1 MLVTG
6 TRRSRKTPTVHSE
19 TRLLLADLLDKAA
32 SSGMVC
38 FRSEF
43 DECTSGDLT
52 TIHSH
57 SVGVGAVVSEHHFC
71 MFALHFCTASCITS
85 TATLVQVVLRGR
97 RPEEDCILGHGQE
110 RRRRRMCIAMNIP
123 TRFVLHEDVLND
135 I

>member
-1 MLVTG
+1 MTVTEPGGPPCQHIVLVIR
-6 TRRSRKTPTVHSE
+6 TRRSRNTPTVHSE

-52 TIHSH
+52 TTIHSH

-71 MFALHFCTASCITS
+71 MFALNFCTASCITS
-85 TATLVQVVLRGR
+85 TSTLVQVVLRRR
-97 RPEEDCILGHGQE
+97 RPEEDCVSG
-110 RRRRRMCIAMNIP
+110 
-123 TRFVLHEDVLND
+123 DV
-135 I
+135 